1 MTTKF
6 SRPWAGATINGEIT
20 QTVTDG
26 RLRLDAMGVPYASG
40 TIVLP
45 VTELS
50 EIDGNDPRDGI
61 RAIIDAGDD
70 YDGDGNDEAGDAR
83 QFNLGIRGRTV
94 DHVSRTVEFELAS
107 DEALLQ
113 DYAPLTDTVGARAFE
128 TSIRGV
134 CNYVLGQSIVLRRN
148 MAQNPWPLTTGSAV
162 DWGSRYSWP
171 RTFTGNDAVFT
182 CPSAQ
187 DSNGRGFGIRGNV
200 EAANP
205 GTTGDWVPGIPVKAG
220 VPVTVSVYVTS
231 SKALTGYLT
240 VRLHDGAGNW
250 VGGYGPSN
258 VGPSVAWGPSGAR
271 TAVTYTPPVDG
282 FLAATVR
289 ANAGVALASGDTI
302 SGRRLMIEPSAT
314 SFTDYFDG
322 DKADGIWWPEPYS
335 GYAWEGTPGASPSR
349 SFPQIEWWS
358 TVDADVTA
366 YWSVTNEFTNPAPA
380 SATGYATGT
389 GTSAIALTTFGGRN
403 AIRWTTSGTS
413 AAYCNISAGF
423 SVTPGRTYK
432 VIGEFGSSV
441 SRSVGFMVRWL
452 DINDQTVKDELTG
465 TVTTTTSSWTR
476 LSATVTP
483 PKTAVRANVY
493 SVSLTN
499 TSGQHHYLSRLMWY
513 EGDETIEYFDGS
525 TSLPATY
532 TYAWEDAA
540 HLSSSTRTPVYE
552 RDPDVFIWPA
562 GTSAWD
568 FLEPLVASAE
578 LRLFCNERREWLL
591 INPSLYAAD
600 GVLVVNQD
608 NTIEGND
615 VVALGDPE
623 IYCTGV
629 SIVYTWTDRNGN
641 ERTRTDSAGTGGQ
654 VLRVDINRPWPGDGV
669 AAWMLSRRQ
678 GQGRVQEITTIGR
691 MFAGNSPYMA
701 YTNPSM
707 QVSTS
712 LPGTADQLGQLVS
725 VEWGLTDGLM
735 NVTTR
740 ALTDIIPGSI
750 DALTGTIDALAGTID
765 SL

>member
-45 VTELS
+45 ITELS
-50 EIDGNDPRDGI
+50 DIDDNDPRDGI

-113 DYAPLTDTVGARAFE
+113 DYAPLTETVGARAFE
-128 TSIRGV
+128 TSVRSV
-134 CNYVLGQSIVLRRN
+134 CNYVLEQAITYRRN
-148 MAQNPWPLTTGSAV
+148 LAKNPSGTSTAGYAGAVTGGGAGALTTGPGGPAGLVTTRIQYQVTTASASAGYIDIAYV
-162 DWGSRYSWP
+162 EDVTPGSRVSVTAWAWASGGATTQRFIQWLDP
-171 RTFTGNDAVFT
+171 SNAVIST
-182 CPSAQ
+182 HAPGVAA
-187 DSNGRGFGIRGNV
+187 GFPT
-200 EAANP
+200 A
-205 GTTGDWVPGIPVKAG
+205 TWTL
-220 VPVTVSVYVTS
+220 VPVGENLLVP
-231 SKALTGYLT
+231 
-240 VRLHDGAGNW
+240 DGAVRMRIIMRRNYSG
-250 VGGYGPSN
+250 SIA
-258 VGPSVAWGPSGAR
+258 VAER
-271 TAVTYTPPVDG
+271 LL
-282 FLAATVR
+282 LAA
-289 ANAGVALASGDTI
+289 I
-302 SGRRLMIEPSAT
+302 MIEEAPTAGE
-314 SFTDYFDG
+314 YFDG

-358 TVDADVTA
+358 TSDADVTA

-380 SATGYATGT
+380 STTGYATGT
-389 GTSAIALTTFGGRN
+389 GTSAIALVTFGGRN
-403 AIRWTTSGTS
+403 AIRWTTSGTG

-532 TYAWEDAA
+532 TYAWADAA
-540 HLSSSTRTPVYE
+540 NLSSSTRTPVYE

-608 NTIEGND
+608 NTIEGTD

-678 GQGRVQEITTIGR
+678 GQGRVQELTTIGR